1 MSLEGPGT
9 WQKQEGMVSVLTL
22 LMAGESPDLQGCP
35 DQGCPDEGYGDHFV
49 NGHVFTA

>member
-35 DQGCPDEGYGDHFV
+35 DEGYGDHFV

>member
-9 WQKQEGMVSVLTL
+9 WQKQEGMVSVLML
-22 LMAGESPDLQGCP
+22 LMAGESPDS
-35 DQGCPDEGYGDHFV
+35 QGCPDEGYGDHFV